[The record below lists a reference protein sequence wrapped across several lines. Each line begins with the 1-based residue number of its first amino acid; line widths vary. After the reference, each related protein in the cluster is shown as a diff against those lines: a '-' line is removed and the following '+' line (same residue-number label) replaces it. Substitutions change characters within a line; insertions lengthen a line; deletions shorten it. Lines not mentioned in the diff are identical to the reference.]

1 MQTHLPRTSRHILAV
16 IASVLLGA
24 ALWTGQAALAQ
35 EANWTGLVEVMPAGG
50 GAGQWTV
57 GGRTFAAD
65 AATELRQ
72 DKGPLAVGV
81 CAEVEYVGTVAPFQ
95 ATKIASKSAD
105 NCAAPPT
112 GTPSETPTAT
122 PSETPTPPALE
133 REAYGTVTAM
143 PAPGFVGNWIVG
155 GVTYAAPAGT
165 EFKQEAGPLLPGA
178 CVKVHYRDTTTP
190 FTAREIET
198 RVASDCDGGA
208 TPDPSATPAPTA
220 TPTDEVELYGRVDS
234 LPAGLVGPWTIAG
247 VAYNATA
254 ATEFDQEDGPFAVG
268 VCVKLDART
277 STAPATL
284 EEVETER
291 DYRCGGPGSGAPG
304 GVAGEGE
311 LYGLLQSF
319 PTGFI
324 GTWNIAGM
332 SFVVTTTTELDQD
345 AGPFVVGNTVK
356 VHFTTGAGGVN
367 LAREIE
373 TKLANDSDGSD
384 DDGNGAFE
392 GAEGHAYGVIDSMPA
407 NQAGV
412 WVISGIGYTA
422 TAATRFEQNDGAL
435 ALGARVKVEY
445 FLNAAGGRTADKIE
459 TTNNDGEVEA
469 PGHARFFG
477 FVRLMP
483 ANGLMGDWTV
493 DDANFVAGPTARF
506 KEEHGLLGLGAFVAV
521 EYAVVNGVN
530 QVHELE
536 THVPPGA
543 GPLAGIGTIDD
554 KGGTL
559 AAASTRA
566 TTWVVGGVSYA
577 VTPATDLNDVQGAL
591 AVGSTAVVNSYPAGD
606 GSRIATQ
613 IRGVTLGERVFLPA
627 VVR

>member
-1 MQTHLPRTSRHILAV
+1 MQTLLPRTTRHILAI

-35 EANWTGLVEVMPAGG
+35 EANWTGLVEAMPAGG
-50 GAGQWTV
+50 GAGQWAV

-65 AATELRQ
+65 AATEFRQ
-72 DKGPLAVGV
+72 DKGPLAVGI
-81 CAEVEYVGTVAPFQ
+81 CAEVEYVGTAAPFQ

-112 GTPSETPTAT
+112 GTPTGT
-122 PSETPTPPALE
+122 PSETPTAPNLE
-133 REAYGTVTAM
+133 REAYGTVSTM
-143 PAPGFVGNWIVG
+143 PALGFVGNWIVG
-155 GVTYAAPAGT
+155 GVSYAAPAGA

-178 CVKVHYRDTTTP
+178 CVKVHYSDTTTP

-198 RVASDCDGGA
+198 RVTSDCDGGA
-208 TPDPSATPAPTA
+208 TPDPSTTPEPTA

-234 LPAGLVGPWTIAG
+234 LPAGLTGTWTIG
-247 VAYNATA
+247 GTEYNANGTA
-254 ATEFDQEDGPFAVG
+254 EFDQEGGAFAVG
-268 VCVKLDART
+268 VCVKLEART
-277 STAPATL
+277 NTVPATL

-319 PTGFI
+319 PAGFI

-332 SFVVTTTTELDQD
+332 SFVVTTTTELKQE
-345 AGPFVVGNTVK
+345 AGPFDVGDTVK
-356 VHFTTGAGGVN
+356 VHFTTGADGVN

-373 TKLANDSDGSD
+373 TKFANDSGGSD
-384 DDGNGAFE
+384 DDGNGSFE
-392 GAEGHAYGVIDSMPA
+392 GAEGHAYGVIDAMPGA
-407 NQAGV
+407 RVGV
-412 WVISGIGYTA
+412 WVISGIGYTT
-422 TAATRFEQNDGAL
+422 TAATRFEESDGAL
-435 ALGARVKVEY
+435 ALGTRVKVEY
-445 FLNAAGGRTADKIE
+445 YLNAAGGRIADKIE
-459 TTNNDGEVEA
+459 TTNDDGEVAA

-477 FVRLMP
+477 FVRVMP
-483 ANGLMGDWTV
+483 ANGLVGGWTV

-521 EYAVVNGVN
+521 EYSVVNGVN

-543 GPLAGIGTIDD
+543 GPLVEFGRIDD
-554 KGGTL
+554 KGGAL
-559 AAASTRA
+559 AAASIGA
-566 TTWVVGGVSYA
+566 TTWVVGGVSYN
-577 VTPATDLNDVQGAL
+577 VTAATDLNDVQGAL
-591 AVGSTAVVNSYPAGD
+591 VVGGTAVVNSYPAVD

-613 IRGVTLGERVFLPA
+613 IRGVTLTARLFLPA
-627 VVR
+627 VAR